1 MFSVSLA
8 PGKFAVVLLV
18 VGEWACD
25 SKQRDYGKG
34 PSDGS
39 ALGHA
44 SADSTAAFKDSG
56 VPSRDSGSDAALEAV
71 VVEAGTPD
79 SGDRDGALAPSVIA
93 SNAPDG
99 ASFRDTGPHS
109 IPSAIADSGDGI
121 DTQSDASERD
131 SSDGPDAPEPCAVGS
146 HRVCGGCGLETCDE
160 SGAWSE
166 CIAQSVPACVD
177 STTALT
183 CGEDGEWS
191 VEACS
196 APSEC
201 FSGSCL
207 NVFHGDAVLVAASD
221 VATYS
226 AYDVIDGNLHIDIP
240 AELGAVVELPRLK
253 VVRGNATLVYNGVEH
268 ATNVVTTRCGVSEE
282 AASYIV
288 PLNLTA
294 LETVEGSLTL
304 HQAGYFRYPF
314 TGGFGSAHV
323 DFGLAALSVLGGDLS
338 LEVELAGSKACGLP
352 ALTLAPGNVTI
363 DYGGHDV
370 HGDGDPLL
378 PVLTDIAGVLEIKGA
393 TFGPARSEVLPLLG
407 SAGGLSLT
415 EGWSGTGIA
424 TFPLLSLTDVAG
436 LATFEGPSTQD
447 SAAALLRVGHLHLKG
462 LPDLERIGGAT
473 LDLGGLTMNG
483 GYFMQPA
490 DSKLTLT
497 PLATVELSGMSSVE
511 DACAFIAYHR
521 ARGWLEDLVLDGLPI
536 SCP

>member
-1 MFSVSLA
+1 MLRVSLA
-8 PGKFAVVLLV
+8 LGKFAVVLLV
-18 VGEWACD
+18 VGAWACD
-25 SKQRDYGKG
+25 SKQRDFGKG

-39 ALGHA
+39 AQGHP

-56 VPSRDSGSDAALEAV
+56 VPARDSGSDAASEGV
-71 VVEAGTPD
+71 FVEGGTPD
-79 SGDRDGALAPSVIA
+79 SGHPDGALSSVIA
-93 SNAPDG
+93 SNVPDA
-99 ASFRDTGPHS
+99 ASVRDTGPHAV
-109 IPSAIADSGDGI
+109 PSAIADSGGGI
-121 DTQSDASERD
+121 DTQPDASPRD

-166 CIAQSVPACVD
+166 CIAQSVPTCLEP
-177 STTALT
+177 TTALT
-183 CGEDGEWS
+183 CGEDGEWL

-196 APSEC
+196 GPSEC
-201 FSGSCL
+201 LSGSCL

-226 AYDVIDGNLHIDIP
+226 QYDVIDGNLQIDIP

-253 VVRGNATLVYNGVEH
+253 VVRGDVTLVYNGVEH

-304 HQAGYFRYPF
+304 YQAGYFRYPF
-314 TGGFGSAHV
+314 SGGFGTAYV
-323 DFGLAALSVLGGDLS
+323 DFGLGALSVLGGDLS

-352 ALTLAPGNVTI
+352 ALTIAPGNVTI
-363 DYGGHDV
+363 DYGRHEMFAG
-370 HGDGDPLL
+370 GDPLL
-378 PVLTDIAGVLEIKGA
+378 PALTEIAGALEIKGA
-393 TFGPARSEVLPLLG
+393 TYGVPCPDVLPAL
-407 SAGGLSLT
+407 SYAGGLSVT
-415 EGWSGTGIA
+415 DEGTLGSGLA
-424 TFPLLSLTDVAG
+424 SFPLASLTDVAG
-436 LATFEGPSTQD
+436 LAIFQGPNTQN
-447 SAAALLRVGHLHLKG
+447 SAGALLRVGHLHLID

-483 GYFMQPA
+483 GYFSQPA

-497 PLATVELSGMSSVE
+497 PLATVELSDMLSVE

-521 ARGWLEDLVLDGLPI
+521 ARGWQEDLVIDGLPI
-536 SCP
+536 SCQ